1 MLSKILRGRTRK
13 LVAENENQPAHGH
26 SDDVVLVSDVR
37 DLATGAAL
45 AAAVD
50 ASPAVLVNIYDHAH
64 RTRGRGRRV
73 A

>member
-1 MLSKILRGRTRK
+1 MLSKILRGGARK
-13 LVAENENQPAHGH
+13 LVAENENQPAPAHRN
-26 SDDVVLVSDVR
+26 DVVLACDVR

-50 ASPAVLVNIYDHAH
+50 ASPAVLVSLYDYAH